1 MNSTQS
7 LKSAIVVRLIMPA
20 LMFIILET
28 IISYFVTLHYV
39 DEAYDRWL
47 LDSARSL
54 VQEVKVADNKVYTDL
69 SASALEI
76 FKWDAQDQTYFK
88 VIAEKSGLLAGDIF
102 VPESFVASDLML
114 PVFSNNIIRGQP
126 VRVVSMQVPKMNMPE
141 AVYIHVAE
149 TLNKR
154 HDMMIDIL
162 LADLVPQLL
171 LILMI
176 GLYLFKGVHWGLAPL
191 HKLADEIA
199 QRSPHDLSPIAET
212 YIFTEVRTLM
222 DTINQLL
229 ESLSLAIAS
238 QQRFIS
244 NAAHQLRTPL
254 AGLKLQAERA
264 QRETTVEAM
273 QPALRQIQTSAD
285 RASHMV
291 TQLLVLARSEPVAGN
306 RTLESIDL
314 RALVREVC
322 IEWVPKALKKQFDL
336 SFDDP
341 KQPVWIQGDAILLAE
356 LLNNLIDNALAYG
369 DSREE
374 INVKLFAEPRVCLSV
389 ENAGQSIPS
398 EEQARIFERFYRIQ
412 GSTGEGCGLGL
423 AIVKEIAELHQAQVS
438 LNSRTAGDGV
448 VVAVMFNAFP
458 RLKFSSDSSGG
469 Q

>member
-1 MNSTQS
+1 MNRTQS
-7 LKSAIVVRLIMPA
+7 LKSAIVVRLIIPA
-20 LMFIILET
+20 LMFIIVET
-28 IISYFVTLHYV
+28 VVSYFVTLHYV

-54 VQEVKVADNKVYTDL
+54 VQEVKVADNNVVYADL
-69 SASALEI
+69 SVSALEI
-76 FKWDAQDQTYFK
+76 FKWDALDQTSFK
-88 VIAEKSGLLAGDIF
+88 VMADKSGLLAGDKF
-102 VPESFVASDLML
+102 VREPLLVRDWKL
-114 PVFSNNIIRGQP
+114 PIFSNSTIHGKP
-126 VRVVSMQVPKMNMPE
+126 VRVVSMKVPRLSMPE
-141 AVYIHVAE
+141 DVYIHVAE

-171 LILMI
+171 LTLMI
-176 GLYLFKGVHWGLAPL
+176 GLYLFKGVNWGLEPL

-199 QRSPHDLSPIAET
+199 QRSPGDLSPISDT
-212 YIFTEVRTLM
+212 HVFTEVRALT

-229 ESLSLAIAS
+229 ARLSLAIAT

-273 QPALRQIQTSAD
+273 QPALMQIQSSAD

-291 TQLLVLARSEPVAGN
+291 TQLLILARSEPVEGN
-306 RTLESIDL
+306 RTLEPIDL

-336 SFDDP
+336 SFEDP
-341 KQPVWIQGDAILLAE
+341 EQPVWIQGDAILLTE

-369 DSREE
+369 EAVGE
-374 INVKLFAEPRVCLSV
+374 VNVKLLAEPGACLSV
-389 ENAGQSIPS
+389 ENAGQCIPS
-398 EEQARIFERFYRIQ
+398 EEHERIFERFYRIQ
-412 GSTGEGCGLGL
+412 GSAGEGCGLGL
-423 AIVKEIAELHQAQVS
+423 AIVKEIADLHQAQVS
-438 LNSRTAGDGV
+438 LSQRAGGDGV
-448 VVAVMFNAFP
+448 VVAVTFNAGEDE
-458 RLKFSSDSSGG
+458 S
-469 Q
+469 